1 MSRFV
6 IPYSNG
12 IILFLILIV
21 LDKKASCSHSK
32 IINIFKGLSALHPTR
47 CIWLPE
53 GLSEPETGVQA
64 SWAEDKIGANS
75 SKHGQEIEHGIILW
89 RV

>member
-12 IILFLILIV
+12 IILFLILIL

-32 IINIFKGLSALHPTR
+32 IINILK
-47 CIWLPE
+47 
-53 GLSEPETGVQA
+53 A
-64 SWAEDKIGANS
+64 SLLYIQLGAYGS
-75 SKHGQEIEHGIILW
+75 LKD
-89 RV
+89 